1 MKFTI
6 AKEQL
11 IHGLQAV
18 QNIVSSRTTLPVLS
32 NVLLRG
38 ENNRLELTATDLDVT
53 VSCGVGAE
61 INKAGAVTVPVKR
74 LFGIVREL
82 GNSEVEIEVDEKN
95 ACKIKTGASFY
106 RLNGLAAEEFPPV
119 ANFSEKNKIIVPQE
133 KIKGMLRRTSFAVST
148 DETRYVLNGIYM
160 SLRDQKVTM
169 VATDGRRLAL
179 TDEEVEVSQESQ
191 AEFIV
196 PTKAINELNR
206 LLQAKGEVE
215 IRFTENQAYFALKTE
230 EGGSIVVITKLVEGN
245 YPNYKQ
251 VIPAEAAE
259 RVPLAREE
267 LLQALRRAEI
277 MTSEKSNSVKLSFS
291 KNNLT
296 ITANTPEV
304 GEARESI
311 AINYKGK
318 DMAIAFNPA
327 YLMDPLKALDNDE
340 VFLELSDELS
350 PGVVKIN
357 GPFLYVIMPM
367 RLSYPVTLIID
378 TNGT

>member
-6 AKEQL
+6 GKEQL
-11 IHGLQAV
+11 INGLQAV
-18 QNIVSSRTTLPVLS
+18 QNIVGSRTTLPILS
-32 NVLLRG
+32 NVLLHG
-38 ENNRLELTATDLDVT
+38 EGKKLDLTATDLDVT
-53 VSCGVGAE
+53 VACSVEAD
-61 INKAGAVTVPVKR
+61 IKKSGAVTVPVKK

-82 GNSEVEIEVDEKN
+82 GASEIEIEVDEKN
-95 ACKIKTGASFY
+95 ACKIRSGASFY
-106 RLNGLAAEEFPPV
+106 KLNGLAAEEFPPIPS
-119 ANFSEKNKIIVPQE
+119 FSEKKKVVLPQDRV
-133 KIKGMLRRTSFAVST
+133 KGMLRKTSFAVST
-148 DETRYVLNGIYM
+148 DETRYVLNGIFI
-160 SLRDQKVTM
+160 SLKDHKITM

-179 TDEEVEVSQESQ
+179 SDEDVDVTPESQ

-206 LLQAKGEVE
+206 LLQEKGEVE
-215 IRFTENQAYFALKTE
+215 IKFTENQALFDLKSE
-230 EGGSIVVITKLVEGN
+230 NGCSVILITKLVEGN

-259 RVPLAREE
+259 RVTLAREE

-277 MTSEKSNSVKLSFS
+277 MTSEKSNSVKLAFT

-318 DMAIAFNPA
+318 DMAVAFNPG

-340 VFLELSDELS
+340 VFLELTDELS

-367 RLSYPVTLIID
+367 RMS
-378 TNGT
+378 